1 MARLVPLSYSTQG
14 IAHQNRVIRL
24 PMHVHNLLN
33 SVRRAKREL
42 EANDGPEP
50 TDSQVKIFLK
60 FAHHIHVFPRVSKG
74 GTPMAYFCISTA

>member
-1 MARLVPLSYSTQG
+1 MQG

-50 TDSQVKIFLK
+50 TDSQVKTLK
-60 FAHHIHVFPRVSKG
+60 NAHTACMCFQEYTKG
-74 GTPMAYFCISTA
+74 GTPRGVLPHLDCLIGSVVRCP